1 MKAIQRI
8 TFRKDIQI
16 LRGVAVISVILFH
29 LDKNIFKYGY
39 IGVDIFFVISG
50 FVISNL
56 VHSKISE
63 NTFNIREF
71 YFMRF
76 KRIVPALVSY
86 LLFVQVLLYFNLDFQ
101 NVIQNTKTSLYS
113 LLFLANV
120 HISQYLEYFTD
131 DSSKNLVI
139 NLWSLSVEEQFYLLF
154 PFAAIVISK
163 YRLIDNNLIY
173 SKLSKF
179 DF

>member
-63 NTFNIREF
+63 NTFNIFRKI
-71 YFMRF
+71 RF
-76 KRIVPALVSY
+76 LQKYNTTSFALASIIICT
-86 LLFVQVLLYFNLDFQ
+86 L
-101 NVIQNTKTSLYS
+101 
-113 LLFLANV
+113 
-120 HISQYLEYFTD
+120 
-131 DSSKNLVI
+131 
-139 NLWSLSVEEQFYLLF
+139 
-154 PFAAIVISK
+154 
-163 YRLIDNNLIY
+163 
-173 SKLSKF
+173 
-179 DF
+179 